1 MKTTLLRLSRR
12 AACLVLAGGLLTS
25 CSLLPA
31 ASPRHEGTAAS
42 QAPQYY
48 SDAWLSDDSLHYVY
62 SYVGNGGGT
71 ILRGGRVLYK
81 ASSSDS
87 IQLLKD
93 TLTGETGHYLVAHS
107 TPGTEE
113 RTSTLYDADGN
124 AVMTFPYAVNATL
137 SGGLL
142 ILRDDADVWAFEN
155 GTTGGT
161 RVYDLAT
168 GAQLPVPETALDCL
182 VVDEG
187 VQRLVFNCYDLPEGL
202 TYAYD
207 DPDQPLHQYVLIT
220 DREGNVLLRE
230 DGCTAS
236 SLASYRGGFADWL
249 DLSWFRG
256 SDWGIA
262 REALYNVT
270 TGELLTGEDDSAVS
284 ACGVGVACL
293 QSRQDSCSVLYDLNG
308 SEAVE
313 LGRFDWS
320 VNTYTPGCVVLSGSD
335 DPDSPYTLI
344 DLASGESIGV
354 QRRDTDYR
362 SGNVAVLTT
371 DNILKVYDGTTGA
384 LLTDVEAAPVEEAQ
398 YISVTALP
406 DGYALLQYDD
416 ENYNTIAI
424 QTYGGEGLLWSSA
437 GEAQQYTY
445 ASYLTSTASG
455 PLLTACRDSRD
466 GSSLYDVLDME
477 GDLLLRRLG
486 SALRVARV
494 YIRQRVA
501 PLHPVAD
508 LLLQQQT
515 HRQVDL
521 RPLRRPAAAQV
532 HAHKAHALGVDV
544 VYITR
549 LLCLRLDDHR
559 RLRQQRRVI
568 HSPVVAALRTHELRH
583 FLERGAALY
592 AVHEPLPRLGVA
604 RGHARLSEYA

>member
-1 MKTTLLRLSRR
+1 MKTALLRLRCR

-31 ASPRHEGTAAS
+31 ASPRPEGTAAS

-48 SDAWLSDDSLHYVY
+48 SESWLTDDALHFIY
-62 SYVGNGGGT
+62 SYAGNGGGT
-71 ILRGGRVLYK
+71 ILRGGKVLYQG
-81 ASSSDS
+81 SRSDS
-87 IQLLKD
+87 VQLVRN
-93 TLTGETGHYLVAHS
+93 TLTGEADYYLVSHS

-113 RTSTLYDADGN
+113 RTSTLYDADGR
-124 AVMTFPYAVNATL
+124 AVMAFPHAVNATL

-155 GTTGGT
+155 GTTGGI

-168 GAQLPVPETALDCL
+168 GAELPVPETALDCL

-187 VQRLVFNCYDLPEGL
+187 GQRLVFNCYDLSEGL

-220 DREGNVLLRE
+220 DREGNVLMRE
-230 DGCTAS
+230 DGCTANT
-236 SLASYRGGFADWL
+236 LASYRGVFADWL

-256 SDWGIA
+256 ADWGIA

-293 QSRQDSCSVLYDLNG
+293 QSRQDSRSILYDLNG
-308 SEAVE
+308 GEAVE
-313 LGRFDWS
+313 LGRFDRA

-344 DLASGESIGV
+344 DLDSGEKTAV
-354 QRRDTDYR
+354 QRYDTDYR

-406 DGYALLQYDD
+406 DGYALLQYND
-416 ENYNTIAI
+416 ENYDILAI

-445 ASYLTSTASG
+445 ASYLTNTANG
-455 PLLTACRDSRD
+455 PLLTAHRDNSD
-466 GSSLYDVLDME
+466 SSNLSDVLDME
-477 GDLLLRRLG
+477 GNLLLRRLG
-486 SALRVARV
+486 SCYSIDDLPDDCFIARQGFD
-494 YIRQRVA
+494 YGLMDSTGQWLYRESIFSS
-501 PLHPVAD
+501 PS
-508 LLLQQQT
+508 
-515 HRQVDL
+515 
-521 RPLRRPAAAQV
+521 
-532 HAHKAHALGVDV
+532 
-544 VYITR
+544 
-549 LLCLRLDDHR
+549 DD
-559 RLRQQRRVI
+559 
-568 HSPVVAALRTHELRH
+568 A
-583 FLERGAALY
+583 GGGYLY
-592 AVHEPLPRLGVA
+592 
-604 RGHARLSEYA
+604 

>member
-31 ASPRHEGTAAS
+31 ASPRHEGTASS

-62 SYVGNGGGT
+62 SYAGNGGGT

-124 AVMTFPYAVNATL
+124 AVMTFPYAVSATL

-155 GTTGGT
+155 GTTGGI

-168 GAQLPVPETALDCL
+168 GAELPVPETALDCL

-187 VQRLVFNCYDLPEGL
+187 GQRLVFNCYDLPEGL

-220 DREGNVLLRE
+220 DREGNVLMRE

-256 SDWGIA
+256 ADWGIA

-270 TGELLTGEDDSAVS
+270 TGELLTGEEDSAVS
-284 ACGVGVACL
+284 GLRMVAAGAKDGKVIAANMWGKVKTVL
-293 QSRQDSCSVLYDLNG
+293 QM
-308 SEAVE
+308 
-313 LGRFDWS
+313 
-320 VNTYTPGCVVLSGSD
+320 
-335 DPDSPYTLI
+335 
-344 DLASGESIGV
+344 
-354 QRRDTDYR
+354 
-362 SGNVAVLTT
+362 LT
-371 DNILKVYDGTTGA
+371 IIFYYFG
-384 LLTDVEAAPVEEAQ
+384 
-398 YISVTALP
+398 TALTWGNSVMIGA
-406 DGYALLQYDD
+406 DCVFLSYWLCWLVAIATAISGIKYLWD
-416 ENYNTIAI
+416 NRSFINTA
-424 QTYGGEGLLWSSA
+424 
-437 GEAQQYTY
+437 
-445 ASYLTSTASG
+445 
-455 PLLTACRDSRD
+455 
-466 GSSLYDVLDME
+466 
-477 GDLLLRRLG
+477 
-486 SALRVARV
+486 
-494 YIRQRVA
+494 
-501 PLHPVAD
+501 
-508 LLLQQQT
+508 
-515 HRQVDL
+515 
-521 RPLRRPAAAQV
+521 
-532 HAHKAHALGVDV
+532 K
-544 VYITR
+544 
-549 LLCLRLDDHR
+549 
-559 RLRQQRRVI
+559 
-568 HSPVVAALRTHELRH
+568 
-583 FLERGAALY
+583 
-592 AVHEPLPRLGVA
+592 
-604 RGHARLSEYA
+604 

>member
-168 GAQLPVPETALDCL
+168 GAQLPVPETALGCL

-187 VQRLVFNCYDLPEGL
+187 GQRLVFNCYDLPEGL

-220 DREGNVLLRE
+220 DREGNVLMRE

-236 SLASYRGGFADWL
+236 SLASHRGGFADWL
-249 DLSWFRG
+249 DLSWYRG

-270 TGELLTGEDDSAVS
+270 TGELLTGDGQLIAVCGCGGDRDRTKRPEMAAMAVKYAATAIFTSDNPRHED
-284 ACGVGVACL
+284 
-293 QSRQDSCSVLYDLNG
+293 
-308 SEAVE
+308 
-313 LGRFDWS
+313 
-320 VNTYTPGCVVLSGSD
+320 P
-335 DPDSPYTLI
+335 
-344 DLASGESIGV
+344 ESIL
-354 QRRDTDYR
+354 DEM
-362 SGNVAVLTT
+362 VAGLPP
-371 DNILKVYDGTTGA
+371 
-384 LLTDVEAAPVEEAQ
+384 EAR
-398 YISVTALP
+398 YLR
-406 DGYALLQYDD
+406 
-416 ENYNTIAI
+416 IADR
-424 QTYGGEGLLWSSA
+424 
-437 GEAQQYTY
+437 GEA
-445 ASYLTSTASG
+445 
-455 PLLTACRDSRD
+455 
-466 GSSLYDVLDME
+466 
-477 GDLLLRRLG
+477 
-486 SALRVARV
+486 
-494 YIRQRVA
+494 IR
-501 PLHPVAD
+501 
-508 LLLQQQT
+508 
-515 HRQVDL
+515 
-521 RPLRRPAAAQV
+521 AAAMLARPGDIV
-532 HAHKAHALGVDV
+532 
-544 VYITR
+544 
-549 LLCLRLDDHR
+549 LLAGKGHETYQIVGDERRHFDD
-559 RLRQQRRVI
+559 RQQIEHQFSI
-568 HSPVVAALRTHELRH
+568 HR
-583 FLERGAALY
+583 
-592 AVHEPLPRLGVA
+592 
-604 RGHARLSEYA
+604 

>member
-31 ASPRHEGTAAS
+31 ASPRPEGTAAS

-62 SYVGNGGGT
+62 SYAGNGGGT

-93 TLTGETGHYLVAHS
+93 TLTGETDHYLVAHS

-142 ILRDDADVWAFEN
+142 ILRDDADIWAFEN
-155 GTTGGT
+155 GTTGGI

-168 GAQLPVPETALDCL
+168 GAELPVPETALDCI

-187 VQRLVFNCYDLPEGL
+187 GQRLVFNCYDLPEGL
-202 TYAYD
+202 TYAYN
-207 DPDQPLHQYVLIT
+207 DPDQPLHQYVLVT
-220 DREGNVLLRE
+220 DREGNVLMRE

-256 SDWGIA
+256 ADWGIA

-293 QSRQDSCSVLYDLNG
+293 QSRQDSRSVLYDLNG
-308 SEAVE
+308 GEAVE
-313 LGRFDWS
+313 LGRFDRA

-335 DPDSPYTLI
+335 YPDAPYTLI
-344 DLASGESIGV
+344 DLDSGESIGV
-354 QRRDTDYR
+354 QRYDTDYR

-406 DGYALLQYDD
+406 DGYALLQYND
-416 ENYNTIAI
+416 ENYDILAI

-445 ASYLTSTASG
+445 ASYLTNTANG
-455 PLLTACRDSRD
+455 PLLTAHRDNSD
-466 GSSLYDVLDME
+466 SSNLSDVLDME
-477 GDLLLRRLG
+477 GNVLLRRLG
-486 SALRVARV
+486 SCYNIDGLPDDCFIARQGFD
-494 YIRQRVA
+494 YGLMDSTGQWLYRESIFSS
-501 PLHPVAD
+501 PS
-508 LLLQQQT
+508 
-515 HRQVDL
+515 
-521 RPLRRPAAAQV
+521 
-532 HAHKAHALGVDV
+532 
-544 VYITR
+544 
-549 LLCLRLDDHR
+549 DD
-559 RLRQQRRVI
+559 
-568 HSPVVAALRTHELRH
+568 A
-583 FLERGAALY
+583 GGGYLY
-592 AVHEPLPRLGVA
+592 
-604 RGHARLSEYA
+604 

>member
-142 ILRDDADVWAFEN
+142 ILRDDADVWAFES

-187 VQRLVFNCYDLPEGL
+187 GQRLIFNCYDLPEGL

-220 DREGNVLLRE
+220 DREGNVLMRE

-262 REALYNVT
+262 REALYNV
-270 TGELLTGEDDSAVS
+270 
-284 ACGVGVACL
+284 
-293 QSRQDSCSVLYDLNG
+293 
-308 SEAVE
+308 
-313 LGRFDWS
+313 
-320 VNTYTPGCVVLSGSD
+320 
-335 DPDSPYTLI
+335 
-344 DLASGESIGV
+344 
-354 QRRDTDYR
+354 
-362 SGNVAVLTT
+362 
-371 DNILKVYDGTTGA
+371 TTGA

-455 PLLTACRDSRD
+455 PLLTACRDNRD

-477 GDLLLRRLG
+477 GNLLLRRLG
-486 SALRVARV
+486 SCYSPDDLPDDCFIARQGFD
-494 YIRQRVA
+494 YGLMDSTGQWLYRESIFSS
-501 PLHPVAD
+501 PS
-508 LLLQQQT
+508 
-515 HRQVDL
+515 
-521 RPLRRPAAAQV
+521 
-532 HAHKAHALGVDV
+532 
-544 VYITR
+544 
-549 LLCLRLDDHR
+549 DD
-559 RLRQQRRVI
+559 
-568 HSPVVAALRTHELRH
+568 A
-583 FLERGAALY
+583 GGGYLY
-592 AVHEPLPRLGVA
+592 
-604 RGHARLSEYA
+604 

>member
-31 ASPRHEGTAAS
+31 ASPRHEGTVSS

-168 GAQLPVPETALDCL
+168 GAELPVPETALDCL
-182 VVDEG
+182 VVDEDG
-187 VQRLVFNCYDLPEGL
+187 QRLIFNCYDLPEGL

-220 DREGNVLLRE
+220 DREGNVLMRE

-262 REALYNVT
+262 REALYNV
-270 TGELLTGEDDSAVS
+270 
-284 ACGVGVACL
+284 
-293 QSRQDSCSVLYDLNG
+293 
-308 SEAVE
+308 
-313 LGRFDWS
+313 
-320 VNTYTPGCVVLSGSD
+320 
-335 DPDSPYTLI
+335 
-344 DLASGESIGV
+344 
-354 QRRDTDYR
+354 
-362 SGNVAVLTT
+362 
-371 DNILKVYDGTTGA
+371 TTGA

-455 PLLTACRDSRD
+455 PVLTARRDSRD

-477 GDLLLRRLG
+477 GNLLLRRLG
-486 SALRVARV
+486 SCYSPDDLPDDCFIARQGFD
-494 YIRQRVA
+494 YGLMDSTGQWLYRESIFSS
-501 PLHPVAD
+501 PS
-508 LLLQQQT
+508 
-515 HRQVDL
+515 
-521 RPLRRPAAAQV
+521 
-532 HAHKAHALGVDV
+532 
-544 VYITR
+544 
-549 LLCLRLDDHR
+549 DD
-559 RLRQQRRVI
+559 
-568 HSPVVAALRTHELRH
+568 A
-583 FLERGAALY
+583 GGGYLY
-592 AVHEPLPRLGVA
+592 
-604 RGHARLSEYA
+604 

>member
-1 MKTTLLRLSRR
+1 MKTTLLRLSR

-31 ASPRHEGTAAS
+31 ASPRHEGTASS

-62 SYVGNGGGT
+62 SYAGNGGGT

-142 ILRDDADVWAFEN
+142 ILRDDA
-155 GTTGGT
+155 
-161 RVYDLAT
+161 
-168 GAQLPVPETALDCL
+168 QLPVPETALDCL
-182 VVDEG
+182 VVDEDG
-187 VQRLVFNCYDLPEGL
+187 QRLIFNCYDLPEDL

-220 DREGNVLLRE
+220 DREGNVLMRE

-354 QRRDTDYR
+354 QRYDTDYR
-362 SGNVAVLTT
+362 FGNVAVLTT

-398 YISVTALP
+398 YISVTTLP

-477 GDLLLRRLG
+477 GNVLLRRLG
-486 SALRVARV
+486 SCYSPDDLPDDCFIARQGFD
-494 YIRQRVA
+494 YGLMDSTGQWLYRESIFSS
-501 PLHPVAD
+501 PS
-508 LLLQQQT
+508 
-515 HRQVDL
+515 
-521 RPLRRPAAAQV
+521 
-532 HAHKAHALGVDV
+532 
-544 VYITR
+544 
-549 LLCLRLDDHR
+549 DD
-559 RLRQQRRVI
+559 
-568 HSPVVAALRTHELRH
+568 A
-583 FLERGAALY
+583 GGGYLY
-592 AVHEPLPRLGVA
+592 
-604 RGHARLSEYA
+604 

>member
-31 ASPRHEGTAAS
+31 ASPRHEGTASS

-124 AVMTFPYAVNATL
+124 PVMTFPYAVNATL

-168 GAQLPVPETALDCL
+168 GAQLPVPETALGCL

-187 VQRLVFNCYDLPEGL
+187 SQRLVFNCYDLPEGL

-220 DREGNVLLRE
+220 DREGNVLMRE
-230 DGCTAS
+230 DGCTANT
-236 SLASYRGGFADWL
+236 LASYRGVFADWL

-256 SDWGIA
+256 SDWSIA

-293 QSRQDSCSVLYDLNG
+293 
-308 SEAVE
+308 SEGMFWDFKNNEVAKFLMKYYGFDNSLIADIKPTFSEQGRVTAVAAAE
-313 LGRFDWS
+313 LG
-320 VNTYTPGCVVLSGSD
+320 
-335 DPDSPYTLI
+335 
-344 DLASGESIGV
+344 
-354 QRRDTDYR
+354 
-362 SGNVAVLTT
+362 
-371 DNILKVYDGTTGA
+371 LKA
-384 LLTDVEAAPVEEAQ
+384 
-398 YISVTALP
+398 
-406 DGYALLQYDD
+406 
-416 ENYNTIAI
+416 
-424 QTYGGEGLLWSSA
+424 
-437 GEAQQYTY
+437 
-445 ASYLTSTASG
+445 
-455 PLLTACRDSRD
+455 
-466 GSSLYDVLDME
+466 
-477 GDLLLRRLG
+477 
-486 SALRVARV
+486 
-494 YIRQRVA
+494 
-501 PLHPVAD
+501 
-508 LLLQQQT
+508 
-515 HRQVDL
+515 L
-521 RPLRRPAAAQV
+521 RPLRSERRRGRGAGP
-532 HAHKAHALGVDV
+532 
-544 VYITR
+544 
-549 LLCLRLDDHR
+549 LRLGREHLHP
-559 RLRQQRRVI
+559 RLRRPLRQR
-568 HSPVVAALRTHELRH
+568 
-583 FLERGAALY
+583 
-592 AVHEPLPRLGVA
+592 
-604 RGHARLSEYA
+604 

>member
-31 ASPRHEGTAAS
+31 ASPRHEGTASS

-48 SDAWLSDDSLHYVY
+48 SDAWLSDDSLHYLY
-62 SYVGNGGGT
+62 SYAGNGGGT

-87 IQLLKD
+87 IQLLRD

-107 TPGTEE
+107 ILGTEE

-124 AVMTFPYAVNATL
+124 PVMTFPYAVNATL

-142 ILRDDADVWAFEN
+142 ILRDDADVWASEN

-187 VQRLVFNCYDLPEGL
+187 GQRLVFNCYDLPEGL

-220 DREGNVLLRE
+220 DREGNVLMRE
-230 DGCTAS
+230 DGCTANT
-236 SLASYRGGFADWL
+236 LASYRGGFADWL
-249 DLSWFRG
+249 DLSWFRS
-256 SDWGIA
+256 SDWGIT

-293 QSRQDSCSVLYDLNG
+293 QSRQDSRSVLYDLNG
-308 SEAVE
+308 GEAVE
-313 LGRFDWS
+313 LGRFDRG

-344 DLASGESIGV
+344 DLASGEKTAI

-455 PLLTACRDSRD
+455 PVLTARRDSRD

-477 GDLLLRRLG
+477 GNLLLRRLG
-486 SALRVARV
+486 SCYSPDDLPDDCFIARQGFD
-494 YIRQRVA
+494 YGLMDSTGQWLYRESIFSS
-501 PLHPVAD
+501 PS
-508 LLLQQQT
+508 
-515 HRQVDL
+515 
-521 RPLRRPAAAQV
+521 
-532 HAHKAHALGVDV
+532 
-544 VYITR
+544 
-549 LLCLRLDDHR
+549 DD
-559 RLRQQRRVI
+559 
-568 HSPVVAALRTHELRH
+568 T
-583 FLERGAALY
+583 GGGYLY
-592 AVHEPLPRLGVA
+592 
-604 RGHARLSEYA
+604 